1 MEANTDQIAQ
11 TAGPPASTSEWPE
24 VVPQWVPAFFGDSD
38 LQLKYLQRGT
48 YSSLAYELYSQA
60 RRRYLDACDLLESR
74 DELVGRLEAVDL
86 PPMPFL
92 PRSYRKIAAWY
103 RYRAHRPDERRRRP
117 GDETEQ
123 ARLDWEAFFRREAD
137 DIVAIDESA
146 RLVLAAATEGE
157 ERAADVD
164 QSLVEWLSRR
174 YGEFTLRR
182 RGGRGPEPPITGSQV
197 RPNPPD

>member
-1 MEANTDQIAQ
+1 L
-11 TAGPPASTSEWPE
+11 TSEWPE

-38 LQLKYLQRGT
+38 LQLKYVQRTT

-60 RRRYLDACDLLESR
+60 RRRYLDACDLLDVR
-74 DELVGRLEAVDL
+74 DALVGRLETAEL

-92 PRSYRKIAAWY
+92 PRSYRKIAASF
-103 RYRAHRPDERRRRP
+103 RYRACRPGGLWRRPD
-117 GDETEQ
+117 DETEQ

-137 DIVAIDESA
+137 EIVAIDESA
-146 RLVLAAATEGE
+146 RLVLSAATEGE
-157 ERAADVD
+157 ARAAGVD
-164 QSLVEWLSRR
+164 GSLVEWLARR

-182 RGGRGPEPPITGSQV
+182 RGGRSFEPPVTGSRV